1 MVKPGNGAVRNNTQ
15 QDERDGRAMGLN
27 VGWTV
32 FSYLIG
38 GMVAYGAIGWLIG
51 KAVHVSILFPI
62 GMLIG
67 LAISLGYVIY
77 RYGRQGSVE
86 RNDR

>member
-1 MVKPGNGAVRNNTQ
+1 MVKPGNGATRNTP
-15 QDERDGRAMGLN
+15 QDEHDGRAMGLS

-51 KAVHVSILFPI
+51 KAVHVSILFPL

-67 LAISLGYVIY
+67 LAISLGFVIY